1 MLKGIDPLIGPD
13 LLMVLARMGHGDTIA
28 IVDANFPAASVGSRT
43 VHGQPLRIDCSA
55 PRAVQAVLSLM
66 PIDGF
71 EPDPVVTMQV
81 VGDPAATPEV
91 VAEAAPLF
99 TAEGHG
105 TAAVDRFAFY
115 GLAAGAFVILHTTET
130 RLYGNFIIR
139 KGVVVQR

>member
-1 MLKGIDPLIGPD
+1 M
-13 LLMVLARMGHGDTIA
+13 R
-28 IVDANFPAASVGSRT
+28 
-43 VHGQPLRIDCSA
+43 
-55 PRAVQAVLSLM
+55 AVLSLM

-115 GLAAGAFVILHTTET
+115 SLAAAAFVILHTTET

-139 KGVVVQR
+139 KGVVV